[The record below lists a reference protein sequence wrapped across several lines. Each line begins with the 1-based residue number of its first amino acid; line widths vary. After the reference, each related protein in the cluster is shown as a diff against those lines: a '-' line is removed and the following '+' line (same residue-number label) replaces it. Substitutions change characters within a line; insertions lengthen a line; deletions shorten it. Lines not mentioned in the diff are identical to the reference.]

1 MQFVRPLWACLA
13 ISCLLISAAPAQS
26 ADHARPAPLR
36 TAWLAEFEAFA
47 AWYAHG
53 RQWDRENNP
62 AVELRPFPTGRLL
75 VDNMHAYGWN
85 LAACGGVPALR
96 ALLRKDVYVVGV
108 GTEEAASNAVY
119 ARASSPLARLN
130 GGGAARY
137 LRGKTVLCPLGTSAH
152 QLLLAWLDGMGLWDT
167 DVTIVDVE
175 PDEAVRALAKGLGE
189 AAALWAPATYA
200 AEELGLFRLTDG
212 RKSGI
217 AQPVLLLAERGYA
230 DKHPER
236 ITAYLRSYLQAVES
250 FGKMPVEELALLY
263 QRFQR
268 EFAGKALSA
277 ANARRELET
286 HLLFPLETHLLFP
299 LEKQKALLGGVEADA
314 ARPEGTLRDWL
325 KDVIAF
331 HKKTGALSSREA
343 GELESLP
350 LVTPRFLP

>member
-1 MQFVRPLWACLA
+1 MQFIRSLWACLA
-13 ISCLLISAAPAQS
+13 IFCILIPTAHAQS
-26 ADHARPAPLR
+26 ADPARSAPLR

-47 AWYAHG
+47 AWFAHD
-53 RQWDRENNP
+53 RQWDRENNL
-62 AVELRPFPTGRLL
+62 AVELRAFPTGRLL
-75 VDNMHAYGWN
+75 VDNMHAYDWS

-96 ALLRKDVYVVGV
+96 AMLRKDVYVVGV

-119 ARASSPLARLN
+119 ARASSPLARLS
-130 GGGAARY
+130 GGGEAARF

-152 QLLLAWLDGMGLWDT
+152 QLLLAWLDGMGLRDT

-175 PDEAVRALAKGLGE
+175 PDEAARALANGMGE

-200 AEELGLFRLTDG
+200 AEESGLFKLTDG

-217 AQPVLLLAERGYA
+217 AQPVLLLAERDYA
-230 DKHPER
+230 DRHPER

-250 FGKMPVEELALLY
+250 FGKIPVEELALLY
-263 QRFQR
+263 QRFQQ
-268 EFAGKALSA
+268 EFAGKAVSA
-277 ANARRELET
+277 ANARRE
-286 HLLFPLETHLLFP
+286 LETHLLFP

>member
-26 ADHARPAPLR
+26 ADHARSAPLR

-47 AWYAHG
+47 AWYAHD

-62 AVELRPFPTGRLL
+62 SVELRPFPTGRLL

-85 LAACGGVPALR
+85 LGACGGVPALR

-108 GTEEAASNAVY
+108 GTEEAAFNAVY

-152 QLLLAWLDGMGLWDT
+152 QLLLAWLDGMGLRDT
-167 DVTIVDVE
+167 DVTIVDAE

-200 AEELGLFRLTDG
+200 AEELGLFRITDG

-286 HLLFPLETHLLFP
+286 HLLFPLE
-299 LEKQKALLGGVEADA
+299 KQKALLGGVEADA

>member
-1 MQFVRPLWACLA
+1 MPFIRPLWACLA
-13 ISCLLISAAPAQS
+13 ISCLLISAAHAQS

-47 AWYAHG
+47 AWYAHD

-62 AVELRPFPTGRLL
+62 AVELRSFPTGRLL

-96 ALLRKDVYVVGV
+96 AMLRKDVYVVGV

-130 GGGAARY
+130 GVGGAARF

-152 QLLLAWLDGMGLWDT
+152 QLLLAWLDGMGLKDT
-167 DVTIVDVE
+167 DVTIVDVK
-175 PDEAVRALAKGLGE
+175 PGEAAQALAKGLGE
-189 AAALWAPATYA
+189 AAALWAPAAYA
-200 AEELGLFRLTDG
+200 AEDLGLSRITDG

-236 ITAYLRSYLQAVES
+236 ITAYLRNYLQAVES
-250 FGKMPVEELALLY
+250 FGKMPVEELVPLY

-277 ANARRELET
+277 SDARRELEN
-286 HLLFPLETHLLFP
+286 HLLFPLD
-299 LEKQKALLGGVEADA
+299 KQKELLGGVPAADGA
-314 ARPEGTLRDWL
+314 MRPGGTLRGWL